1 MLDSVF
7 QPFIDKSPISVI
19 ARGLLEQALES
30 DETWSMVWAH
40 RDFSIHQKLVVPLIS
55 PILNKF

>member
-30 DETWSMVWAH
+30 DET
-40 RDFSIHQKLVVPLIS
+40 
-55 PILNKF
+55 